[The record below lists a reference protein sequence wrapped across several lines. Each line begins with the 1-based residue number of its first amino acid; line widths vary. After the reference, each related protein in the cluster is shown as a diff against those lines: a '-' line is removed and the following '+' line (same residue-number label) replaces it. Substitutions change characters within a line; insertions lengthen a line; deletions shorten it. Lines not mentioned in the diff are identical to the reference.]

1 MALAIRFRSAVALL
15 GGFPVLA
22 GVDLDVGEGDV
33 VALQGANGS
42 GKTSLLR
49 ACAGLLPI
57 VSGGA
62 EVLGHDLVADRR
74 TVRRH
79 IGLLGHATA
88 LYDDLSVEDNVRFA
102 VRASGASR
110 AAVGPALERLGLSG
124 RLRDVAVSRLSAGQR
139 RRTALA
145 VVVARDPRLWLL
157 DEPHAGLDAE
167 HRDLLDE
174 LIRDATGR
182 GATVLLASH
191 EHERAVGLAGRIVVM
206 AGGQASVGG
215 RLEAAAPVAP
225 VPPVAPVSSV
235 GSVSSVGPVSPV
247 LSVGPVPSV
256 APAAT
261 GSAERATGSVE
272 QAHVA

>member
-33 VALQGANGS
+33 VALQGANGT

-57 VSGGA
+57 VAGSA
-62 EVLGHDLVADRR
+62 EVLGYDLLADRR
-74 TVRRH
+74 GVRRH

-88 LYDDLSVEDNVRFA
+88 LYDDLNVEDNVSFA
-102 VRASGASR
+102 VRASGGSR
-110 AAVGPALERLGLSG
+110 SSVGPALERLGLSG
-124 RLRDVAVSRLSAGQR
+124 RLRTVAVSRLSAGQR

-145 VVVARDPRLWLL
+145 VLVARDPRLWLL

-167 HRDLLDE
+167 HRDLLDD
-174 LIRDATGR
+174 LVRDAASR

-191 EHERAVGLAGRIVVM
+191 EHERAVALAGRVVVM
-206 AGGQASVGG
+206 SGGQASVP
-215 RLEAAAPVAP
+215 EAPAPV
-225 VPPVAPVSSV
+225 VSPPVAGPPV
-235 GSVSSVGPVSPV
+235 
-247 LSVGPVPSV
+247 V
-256 APAAT
+256 AEQPHVA
-261 GSAERATGSVE
+261 E